1 MELDYRAI
9 GEQIR
14 QRRQRK
20 GLTQSSLAEQAGIE
34 PSNISHI
41 ERATSRIGLSTLVKI
56 ANILECT
63 TNDLLQRLLTKGT
76 ANHYGSDLS
85 FERFSAQEKYGLT
98 ATKTLDQIGDRQNRL
113 KKRIEVFKKM

>member
-1 MELDYRAI
+1 MWGAENMELDYRAI

-63 TNDLLQRLLTKGT
+63 TNDLLCDSLEYERHSFGNQLLNLSKDCSPKELRIIT
-76 ANHYGSDLS
+76 DLT
-85 FERFSAQEKYGLT
+85 SA
-98 ATKTLDQIGDRQNRL
+98 L
-113 KKRIEVFKKM
+113 KDSLRRRNMD